1 MAGFKIPPISP
12 LLGATFSTFRKVL
25 KGNRVAP
32 KYYFKMTTTI
42 IVLGISSFFQVFD
55 ILFLRRRAN
64 KFMIKEPPL
73 FIIGHWRSGTTF
85 LHNILTKDPSTG
97 FVTTYQ
103 AVFPNNL
110 RSKWLFKTFM
120 RTFMPSERPGD
131 NMRISVNLPQED
143 EYALSN
149 TTHLSYYHIFYF
161 PTKYMS
167 RYNDSIRF
175 ETLSENEKEA
185 WKLNYRQ
192 IVSSALI
199 NTKGNRA
206 VLKNPVNTGRM
217 LTLIE
222 IFPDA
227 KFVFVV
233 RNPIVVYLSSMKFF
247 SQLFPTVNLESFS
260 YEDISNM
267 ILDIYDKLMKDYL
280 LDKKSAPQDNIIE
293 IKYEVLQQNPI
304 SKIETIYSRFGY
316 GGFKELLPVF
326 QEYLDSQ
333 NGHKKDSYTI
343 GKEELDKVAARFDFA
358 MKHWDYKIPEDLNV
372 IEKPQN
378 IDNTLILSASN

>member
-110 RSKWLFKTFM
+110 SSKWLFKTFM

-149 TTHLSYYHIFYF
+149 TTHLSYYQIFYF

-267 ILDIYDKLMKDYL
+267 ILDIYNKLMKDYL

-293 IKYEVLQQNPI
+293 IKHEVLQQNPI
-304 SKIETIYSRFGY
+304 SIIETIYSRFGY

-372 IEKPQN
+372 IDK
-378 IDNTLILSASN
+378 TSKL